1 MYKWEKKNT
10 RVNIW
15 KRKLEYPS
23 KKKNK
28 DLHKSKTKTQK
39 NVSHDGEQKRRKNG
53 KKHEKRKEKKTIGN
67 RKLEIGE
74 SKIKEKKNK
83 RVK

>member
-1 MYKWEKKNT
+1 MEKKNT

-39 NVSHDGEQKRRKNG
+39 TYRTMENKKEGKMGKNMKKG
-53 KKHEKRKEKKTIGN
+53 KKKKLLEN

>member
-1 MYKWEKKNT
+1 MEKT

-28 DLHKSKTKTQK
+28 DLHKNKTKTQK
-39 NVSHDGEQKRRKNG
+39 SIARRGTKKEQKWKNHKKERKRTNDR
-53 KKHEKRKEKKTIGN
+53 KRE
-67 RKLEIGE
+67 
-74 SKIKEKKNK
+74 
-83 RVK
+83 